1 MVKNEVEYEGCISC
15 GKVTDVPK
23 TMVVQKRDNYIDG
36 AGQVCR
42 ECGYRLKAEYESRN
56 KRKND
61 MGV

>member
-1 MVKNEVEYEGCISC
+1 MDKMIEYEVCISC

-23 TMVVQKRDNYIDG
+23 NLIVQKREFYIEG
-36 AGQVCR
+36 AGQLCTK
-42 ECGYRLKAEYESRN
+42 CGHRLKAEYEGRN